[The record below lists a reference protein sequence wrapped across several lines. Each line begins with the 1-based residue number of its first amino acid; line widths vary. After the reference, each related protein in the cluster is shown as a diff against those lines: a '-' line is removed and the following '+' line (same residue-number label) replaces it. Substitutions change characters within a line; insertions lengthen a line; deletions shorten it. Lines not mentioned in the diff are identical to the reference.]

1 MRGNMKLAVWLDE
14 PLTFM
19 KIMDFE
25 SIPELDSKLTIDG
38 EAYFVHRRNPRE
50 ISLRRGKK

>member
-1 MRGNMKLAVWLDE
+1 MRGNMKLAMYLDE

-19 KIMDFE
+19 KMMDFE

-38 EAYFVHRRNPRE
+38 EVYFVHRRNPRE
-50 ISLRRGKK
+50 ISLRRGEE